1 MRKKVSLSY
10 KPVLH
15 INNIRQVAKFKSF
28 EEVKSGQNEEKKK
41 RNSEKD
47 KEEGFLII
55 SSKSR
60 TKVVFEFLFHPEY
73 VDVNSNILI
82 NDNLLKA
89 YGIITKLY

>member
-1 MRKKVSLSY
+1 MKK
-10 KPVLH
+10 
-15 INNIRQVAKFKSF
+15 
-28 EEVKSGQNEEKKK
+28 KKK